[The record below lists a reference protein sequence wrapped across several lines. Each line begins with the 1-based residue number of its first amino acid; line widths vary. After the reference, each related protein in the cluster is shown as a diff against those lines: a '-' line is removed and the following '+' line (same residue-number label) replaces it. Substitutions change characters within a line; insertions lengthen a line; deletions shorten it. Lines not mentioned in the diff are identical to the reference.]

1 MASDEEREEGRA
13 VPEEERSALLT
24 ACGRLLGSLGL
35 LIIVVL
41 LPATFLVVAANMGL
55 VDAPGW
61 SGTNTTVFGFFLVIV
76 PAGLALAT
84 VHFLLGGLVLARRF
98 WPIVVAVLLLFAVV
112 TLFPLGLRISWPFL
126 SLTFLYATT
135 LVLAVAHHREF
146 E

>member
-1 MASDEEREEGRA
+1 MKDAGRDDERA

-24 ACGRLLGSLGL
+24 ACGRMLGTVGL
-35 LIIVVL
+35 LIVVVL

-61 SGTNTTVFGFFLVIV
+61 SSGNTTVFGFFLVVV

-98 WPIVVAVLLLFAVV
+98 WPVVVAVLLLFAVV

-126 SLTFLYATT
+126 GLTILYAST
-135 LVLAVAHHREF
+135 LVLAVVRHREF

>member
-1 MASDEEREEGRA
+1 MAGNREREDGHA
-13 VPEEERSALLT
+13 VGEEDRSALLT
-24 ACGRLLGSLGL
+24 ACGGLLGSVGL
-35 LIIVVL
+35 LILIVL

-61 SGTNTTVFGFFLVIV
+61 SGTNTTVFGFFLVVV

-98 WPIVVAVLLLFAVV
+98 WPVVVAVLLLFAVV

-126 SLTFLYATT
+126 GLTLLYSAT
-135 LVLAVAHHREF
+135 LVLAVARHREF

>member
-1 MASDEEREEGRA
+1 MTRLPDEETGPAVREED
-13 VPEEERSALLT
+13 RSALLT
-24 ACGRLLGSLGL
+24 ACGRLLGSFGL

-61 SGTNTTVFGFFLVIV
+61 SGTNTTVFGFFVIVV

-98 WPIVVAVLLLFAVV
+98 WPVIVATLLVFAVV

-126 SLTFLYATT
+126 GLTLLYSTT
-135 LVLAVAHHREF
+135 LVLTVARHREF

>member
-1 MASDEEREEGRA
+1 MASDEEREDGRA
-13 VPEEERSALLT
+13 VREEERSTLLT
-24 ACGRLLGSLGL
+24 ACGRLLGSIGL
-35 LIIVVL
+35 LIIVIL

-61 SGTNTTVFGFFLVIV
+61 SGTNTIVFGFFLVVV

-84 VHFLLGGLVLARRF
+84 VHFVLGGLVLARRF
-98 WPIVVAVLLLFAVV
+98 WPLVVAALLLLAVV

-126 SLTFLYATT
+126 SLTLLYATT
-135 LVLAVAHHREF
+135 LVLTVARHREF

>member
-1 MASDEEREEGRA
+1 M
-13 VPEEERSALLT
+13 
-24 ACGRLLGSLGL
+24 GL

-61 SGTNTTVFGFFLVIV
+61 SSGNTTVFGFFVVVV

-98 WPIVVAVLLLFAVV
+98 WPVVVAVLLLFAVV

-126 SLTFLYATT
+126 GLTLLYTTT
-135 LVLAVAHHREF
+135 LVLSVVRHREF

>member
-1 MASDEEREEGRA
+1 MAGNREREDGHAVGEGD
-13 VPEEERSALLT
+13 RSALLT
-24 ACGRLLGSLGL
+24 ACGGLLGSVGL
-35 LIIVVL
+35 LILIVL

-61 SGTNTTVFGFFLVIV
+61 SGTNTTVFGFFLVVV

-98 WPIVVAVLLLFAVV
+98 WPVVVAVLLLFAVV

-126 SLTFLYATT
+126 GLTLLYSTT
-135 LVLAVAHHREF
+135 LVLAVARHREF